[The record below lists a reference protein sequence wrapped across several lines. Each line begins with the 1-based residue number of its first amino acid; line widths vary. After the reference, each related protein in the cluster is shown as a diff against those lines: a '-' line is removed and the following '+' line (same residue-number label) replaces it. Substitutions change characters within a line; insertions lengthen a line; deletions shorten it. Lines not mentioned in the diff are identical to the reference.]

1 MEKMTLKVD
10 VDTEMLELVMKA
22 FRLGLDAGRGDGNY
36 HLGLSTSIDG
46 FIKEN
51 IESLVKVKDYHPVD
65 RADLPKGLHVTAG
78 VNGVDG
84 SRVDELT
91 DSEGNHYWRQ
101 EGSHKM
107 MARGLGV
114 DDTDV
119 LQEG

>member
-22 FRLGLDAGRGDGNY
+22 FRLGIDAGRGDGNY

-65 RADLPKGLHVTAG
+65 RTDLPKDLHVTAA
-78 VNGVDG
+78 G
-84 SRVDELT
+84 SDCEGDSTIDELT
-91 DSEGNHYWRQ
+91 DATGNHYLRQ
-101 EGSHKM
+101 N
-107 MARGLGV
+107 
-114 DDTDV
+114 DDMKIENPDSN
-119 LQEG
+119 